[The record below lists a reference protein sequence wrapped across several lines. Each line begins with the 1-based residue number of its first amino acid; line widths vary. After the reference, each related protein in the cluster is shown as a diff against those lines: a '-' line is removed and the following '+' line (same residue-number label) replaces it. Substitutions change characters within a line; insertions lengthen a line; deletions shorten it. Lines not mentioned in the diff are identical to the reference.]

1 MIVAEESEVH
11 LVLRTQYHC
20 TDGLSSIAPAAV
32 VCAVIAVAEY
42 VVMLATDGWT
52 VCWTQHHDKGTSK
65 DVSQSIIMMKC
76 NLC

>member
-20 TDGLSSIAPAAV
+20 TDCLSSIAPAAV

-42 VVMLATDGWT
+42 VVMLAADG
-52 VCWTQHHDKGTSK
+52 
-65 DVSQSIIMMKC
+65 
-76 NLC
+76 